1 MTKLYEDARKLRLP
15 GIRVTAAI
23 YPQDVSPRLKRMAQK
38 MLTAGV
44 LTGGWNAQSKWLAR
58 AVIAGADPGVP
69 YVSLH
74 RDHGAT
80 IYNSTTLTDYAPFDE
95 LFEADYMLKVV
106 DGRGARNAREQT
118 ETYKRRLRAA
128 GVNGE
133 YIAIGLSDNGLAT
146 TFADLYVG
154 TYTEL
159 TKARHAAL
167 AEMLDGTTPIP
178 ISI

>member
-1 MTKLYEDARKLRLP
+1 
-15 GIRVTAAI
+15 
-23 YPQDVSPRLKRMAQK
+23 MAQK
-38 MLTAGV
+38 MLYAGV
-44 LTGGWNAQSKWLAR
+44 ITGGWNAQSKRLAE

-74 RDHGAT
+74 RDRGAT
-80 IYNSTTLTDYAPFDE
+80 VYNSATLTDYAPFDE

-106 DGRGARNAREQT
+106 DGFVARNSREHT
-118 ETYKRRLRAA
+118 ETYKRRLRVA

-133 YIAIGLSDNGLAT
+133 YISIGLPSNGLAT
-146 TFADLYVG
+146 TFADLYAG
-154 TYTEL
+154 TYTAH

-167 AEMLDGTTPIP
+167 AEMLDGTKPIP